1 MEDLA
6 KCKRAFWA
14 AKTQAKIRGKEWKYT
29 LEEWIAWW
37 EEKLG
42 ANWLE
47 KRGRG
52 RDKYVMGRIG
62 DKGPYSLGNVKC
74 ITNAQNG
81 YDRRLNGVAARGE
94 QVSLLTEK
102 QVKEIYFATDT
113 LKILAQ
119 RYPVGMGGIQSIKRG
134 KSWKHVTKDLGP
146 AHRNRRGP
154 PRKVKIIKP
163 RKNRRIGTPF
173 PESEK
178 EGTDAA

>member
-1 MEDLA
+1 MENLA
-6 KCKRAFWA
+6 KCKKAYWA

-52 RDKYVMGRIG
+52 KDKYVMGRIG
-62 DKGPYSLGNVKC
+62 DTGPYSTENTKC
-74 ITNAQNG
+74 ITNAENG
-81 YDRRLNGVAARGE
+81 YDRRLNGSAARGE

-113 LKILAQ
+113 LKS
-119 RYPVGMGGIQSIKRG
+119 RP
-134 KSWKHVTKDLGP
+134 
-146 AHRNRRGP
+146 
-154 PRKVKIIKP
+154 
-163 RKNRRIGTPF
+163 
-173 PESEK
+173 
-178 EGTDAA
+178 

>member
-1 MEDLA
+1 MEVYTRRMDCLVGREIGGELA
-6 KCKRAFWA
+6 RKA
-14 AKTQAKIRGKEWKYT
+14 
-29 LEEWIAWW
+29 
-37 EEKLG
+37 
-42 ANWLE
+42 
-47 KRGRG
+47 GRG

-62 DKGPYSLGNVKC
+62 DKGPYSPKNVKC

-81 YDRRLNGVAARGE
+81 YDRRLNGVAARGQ

-173 PESEK
+173 PEGEK